1 MARPARRLAANA
13 PGPFYVDANCIDCGT
28 CWRWD
33 PAHFAPGGGQAR
45 VARQPEGEL
54 ATVRALLA
62 QQACP
67 VAAIG
72 SPAELLR
79 RHSTALASDGFPAPL
94 VSHPLAEIHY
104 CGWTSRLSFGASS
117 YLLVR
122 SPDAG
127 GNVLID
133 SPRFNA
139 PLARRIASLGGLV
152 AIVLTHRDDVADHAR
167 WAAHFSCPRWMH
179 RADADAA
186 PGAEHLVDGRA
197 PVEGPPGVLL
207 VPTPGHTAGSMVAVL
222 GAAGSEEGQV
232 LFSGDHL
239 WWSERLQQVVASRRY
254 CWWNWPEQ
262 VRSVEALL
270 PLDVRWLLPG
280 HGDRRAFAPGAWAPA
295 LHTTLEGC
303 QAGTLGED
311 PW

>member
-1 MARPARRLAANA
+1 MARLARRLAANA
-13 PGPFYVDANCIDCGT
+13 PGPFYVDTSCIDCGT

-45 VARQPEGEL
+45 VVQQPEGER

-72 SPAELLR
+72 SPAVLLR
-79 RHSTALASDGFPAPL
+79 RHSTALAKNGFPALL
-94 VSHPLAEIHY
+94 VSHPLADIHD
-104 CGWTSRLSFGASS
+104 CGWASRQSFGASS

-122 SPDAG
+122 PPDAG

-133 SPRFNA
+133 SPRYNRL
-139 PLARRIASLGGLV
+139 LARRITSLGGLA
-152 AIVLTHRDDVADHAR
+152 AIVLTHRDDVADQAH
-167 WAAHFSCPRWMH
+167 WASHFGCPRWIH

-186 PGAEHLVDGRA
+186 PGAEHLVEGRA
-197 PVEGPPGVLL
+197 PVEGPPGLRL
-207 VPTPGHTAGSMVAVL
+207 VPTPGHTEGSMVAVL
-222 GAAGSEEGQV
+222 GAAGSEVGQV

-280 HGDRRAFAPGAWAPA
+280 HGDRRAFAPGGWTSA
-295 LHTTLEGC
+295 LRTTLEGC
-303 QAGTLGED
+303 QAATPGED
-311 PW
+311 P

>member
-1 MARPARRLAANA
+1 MARLARRLAANA
-13 PGPFYVDANCIDCGT
+13 PGPFYVDTSCIDCGT

-45 VARQPEGEL
+45 VAQQPEGER

-72 SPAELLR
+72 SPAVLLR
-79 RHSTALASDGFPAPL
+79 RHSTALAKNGFPALL
-94 VSHPLAEIHY
+94 VSHPLADIHD
-104 CGWTSRLSFGASS
+104 CGWASRQSFGASS

-122 SPDAG
+122 PPDAG

-133 SPRFNA
+133 SPRYNRL
-139 PLARRIASLGGLV
+139 LARRITSLGGLA
-152 AIVLTHRDDVADHAR
+152 AIVLTHRDDVADQAH
-167 WAAHFSCPRWMH
+167 WASHFGCPRWIH

-186 PGAEHLVDGRA
+186 PGAEHLVEGRA
-197 PVEGPPGVLL
+197 PVEGPPGLRL
-207 VPTPGHTAGSMVAVL
+207 VPTPGHTEGSMVAVL
-222 GAAGSEEGQV
+222 GAAGSEVGQV

-280 HGDRRAFAPGAWAPA
+280 HGDRRAFAPGGWGSA
-295 LHTTLEGC
+295 LRTTLEGC
-303 QAGTLGED
+303 QAGTPGED
-311 PW
+311 P

>member
-13 PGPFYVDANCIDCGT
+13 PGPFYVDVSCIDCGT

-67 VAAIG
+67 VAA
-72 SPAELLR
+72 S
-79 RHSTALASDGFPAPL
+79 AP
-94 VSHPLAEIHY
+94 PPK
-104 CGWTSRLSFGASS
+104 SS
-117 YLLVR
+117 
-122 SPDAG
+122 
-127 GNVLID
+127 
-133 SPRFNA
+133 
-139 PLARRIASLGGLV
+139 
-152 AIVLTHRDDVADHAR
+152 
-167 WAAHFSCPRWMH
+167 
-179 RADADAA
+179 
-186 PGAEHLVDGRA
+186 
-197 PVEGPPGVLL
+197 
-207 VPTPGHTAGSMVAVL
+207 
-222 GAAGSEEGQV
+222 
-232 LFSGDHL
+232 
-239 WWSERLQQVVASRRY
+239 
-254 CWWNWPEQ
+254 NWPEQ

-303 QAGTLGED
+303 QAGSLGED

>member
-13 PGPFYVDANCIDCGT
+13 PGPFYVDASCIDCGT

-45 VARQPEGEL
+45 VVQQPEGEP
-54 ATVRALLA
+54 AMVRALLA

-79 RHSTALASDGFPAPL
+79 RHSAVLAHQGFPAL
-94 VSHPLAEIHY
+94 LLSHPEAEVHE
-104 CGWTSRLSFGASS
+104 CGWASRQSFGACS

-122 SPDAG
+122 PPGAG

-139 PLARRIASLGGLV
+139 PLARRIAALGGLA
-152 AIVLTHRDDVADHAR
+152 AIVLTHRDDVADQAR
-167 WAAHFSCPRWMH
+167 WASHFSCPRWIH
-179 RADADAA
+179 RADANAA

-197 PVEGPPGVLL
+197 ALQGPSGLVL
-207 VPTPGHTAGSMVAVL
+207 VPTPGHTQGSMVAVL

-280 HGDRRAFAPGAWAPA
+280 HGGRRAFAAGDWAPA
-295 LHTTLEGC
+295 LRTTLEGC
-303 QAGTLGED
+303 QAGTPGEGL
-311 PW
+311 W